1 MMEPNVIL
9 HHMKRLDEQGLSHDP
24 IHGYIPFVSSA
35 PAGSPETTEREL
47 IDHPWVQRLRQI
59 HQLQTAWWVFP
70 AAEHTR
76 FQHVL
81 GVMHLASRA
90 VAALYDSLRETC
102 PDAPSRG
109 YVETL
114 LRMAGLLHDV
124 GHGPFGHFLDE
135 HLLKNHGLTHE
146 SLGARIIVDELGE
159 LLRGVRR
166 NPFSALVDG
175 EQLDPR
181 QIAFLIVR
189 PGRLPEAG
197 QPRWL
202 LLLRNLFSGLYT
214 VDNLDFVLRDA
225 YMSGYSHRAFD
236 LDRLLHYSFFTE
248 RGLTIHS
255 RGMAALVRFLSVR
268 GELFRNIYF
277 HRTVRGIDL
286 SLADLFA
293 ASRTYLFEGNP
304 AERLDAYR
312 HFTEWSLLVDVARW
326 EECDDAEKRS
336 LGTEWRKLVNRELTW
351 RMAAERSVFYQPHE
365 TETASIFSRAEWYE
379 QQFRAQLPAELR
391 DLPLRFDIAR
401 HVHRPGTLGPA
412 AGQNFVFDSATGAI
426 RDLTASELFRQ
437 LPVSYRIC
445 RVYARDMRHVVALS
459 RALDALVGPAA
470 MDDLTNM

>member
-1 MMEPNVIL
+1 
-9 HHMKRLDEQGLSHDP
+9 MKRLDEQGLSHDP
-24 IHGYIPFVSSA
+24 IHGYIPFVSRA
-35 PAGSPETTEREL
+35 PIGSGETTEREL

-90 VAALYDSLRETC
+90 VAALYESLAEVC
-102 PDAPSRG
+102 LDAPSRG

-114 LRMAGLLHDV
+114 LRLAGLLHDV

-135 HLLKNHGLTHE
+135 HLLKHHGLTHE
-146 SLGARIIVDELGE
+146 ALGAQIIVDELGE

-166 NPFSALVDG
+166 NPYSELTDG
-175 EQLDPR
+175 EYLDPA

-189 PGRLPEAG
+189 PGRISEAG

-202 LLLRNLFSGLYT
+202 LLLRSLFSGLYT

-236 LDRLLHYSFFTE
+236 LDRLLHYSFFSE

-268 GELFRNIYF
+268 GELFRSIYF

-293 ASRTYLFEGNP
+293 ASRQYLFEGNP
-304 AERLDAYR
+304 SERLDAYR

-326 EECDDAEKRS
+326 PESEDAAKRA
-336 LGTEWRKLVNRELTW
+336 LGAEWRKLLNRELTW

-365 TETASIFSRAEWYE
+365 TETASIFSRAEWFE
-379 QQFRAQLPAELR
+379 QQFRAQLPPALR

-412 AGQNFVFDSATGAI
+412 AGQNFVLDAGSGAI

-445 RVYARDMRHVVALS
+445 RVYAQDMEHTTALS
-459 RALDALVGPAA
+459 QGLDALVGPAA